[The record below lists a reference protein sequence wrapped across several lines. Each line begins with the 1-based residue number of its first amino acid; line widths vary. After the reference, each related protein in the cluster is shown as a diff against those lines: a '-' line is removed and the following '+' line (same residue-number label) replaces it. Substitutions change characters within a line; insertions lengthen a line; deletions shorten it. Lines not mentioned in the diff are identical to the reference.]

1 VRGGKC
7 MSAKTI
13 YPRLSTLLGLLTK
26 YNIKQENFAKSI
38 GRAPSTVSK
47 NLNGRG
53 LFNAND
59 LKNIQKFVNQKEI
72 SYAKSKGIEPHH
84 YSVDEIFFS

>member
-1 VRGGKC
+1 
-7 MSAKTI
+7 MNKTNKTAQKPP
-13 YPRLSTLLGLLTK
+13 YTSLSVIKGLLAK
-26 YNIKQENFAKSI
+26 YGIRQDDFARCI

-59 LKNIQKFVNQKEI
+59 LKNIRKFVNQKEI
-72 SYAKSKGIEPHH
+72 LYAKQRGIEPHN
-84 YSVDEIFFS
+84 YNIDELLL